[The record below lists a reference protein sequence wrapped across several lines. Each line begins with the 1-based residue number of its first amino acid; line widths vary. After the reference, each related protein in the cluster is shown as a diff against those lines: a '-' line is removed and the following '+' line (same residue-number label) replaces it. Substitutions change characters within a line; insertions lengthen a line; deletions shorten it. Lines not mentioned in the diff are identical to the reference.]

1 MKKKEETFRVDDD
14 AELSWCCGVVVV
26 FLFCVHSCF
35 TGKNRRSTPQ
45 KASANKETNTGYLW
59 LLGRLHVLKRRV
71 NRTFHQIRGH
81 GQWHFRH
88 ILWTRHTDRCRT
100 TNIVITQTW
109 EN

>member
-1 MKKKEETFRVDDD
+1 MKKKEEDFRVDD
-14 AELSWCCGVVVV
+14 AELSCCSGVFVLYVFVV
-26 FLFCVHSCF
+26 FHWE
-35 TGKNRRSTPQ
+35 NRRSTLQ
-45 KASANKETNTGYLW
+45 KASAKKETNTGYLW